1 MSPTMTKPPARKRAL
16 NAWAKTVPIEHPYM
30 ITRSGDW
37 EWRVIKAYKS
47 RVSELADPYARWLVA
62 VKSPMTYGSY
72 DIGDAYVSEIPLDPD
87 ACRILAARLIKE
99 AHG

>member
-1 MSPTMTKPPARKRAL
+1 MSPTTKPPARKRAL

-47 RVSELADPYARWLVA
+47 RVSELTDPYARWLVA
-62 VKSPMTYGSY
+62 VKSPLTYGSY
-72 DIGDAYVSEIPLDPD
+72 DIGDEYVANVPLD
-87 ACRILAARLIKE
+87 AEARLRIAERLAKE
-99 AHG
+99 ASG